1 MESMMIKTWLLLP
14 MLFLSANYLIQC
26 VNGKP
31 QVPCLFIF
39 GDSMSDSGNNNNL
52 PTAAKVNYNPYG
64 IDFPNGPTGRFTN
77 GRTQIDIITQLLG
90 FKKFI
95 PPYANLNGSDIL
107 KGVNYA
113 SGGAGIR
120 DDTSKTTMGFVF
132 SLGLQL
138 ENHRVIVSQIAS
150 KLGSIKKAQRHLNK
164 CLYYVHIGSND
175 YINNYFV
182 PQYYPT
188 SQIYNT
194 EQYAEALIQELSLNL
209 QALHAIEARK
219 YVLVGLG
226 DLGCTPNAIITH
238 KRDGTCVDEQNAAA
252 SIFDNKLKSLV
263 DNLNKKFSA
272 DSTFIISNSS
282 LKSANKNSNGFLVVN
297 APCCPSLLVGG
308 LCIPDEKA
316 CSNRDEYVFWDQF
329 HTTEAW
335 NQVIATLSYN
345 SFKHLVEQE
354 TKMKLEPINE
364 ITSQLSASS

>member
-1 MESMMIKTWLLLP
+1 MMIKTWLLIP
-14 MLFLSANYLIQC
+14 ILFLSANYLQQC
-26 VNGKP
+26 VNGKS

-77 GRTQIDIITQLLG
+77 GRTIIDIITQLLG
-90 FKKFI
+90 FKNFI
-95 PPYANLNGSDIL
+95 PPYENLNGANIL

-120 DDTSKTTMGFVF
+120 NDTSMTTMGFVI

-138 ENHRVIVSQIAS
+138 KNHRNIVSQIAS
-150 KLGSIKKAQRHLNK
+150 RLGSIKKAQQHLNK

-209 QALHAIEARK
+209 QALHDIGARK

-238 KRDGTCVDEQNAAA
+238 KTSDGSCVIEQNAAA
-252 SIFDNKLKSLV
+252 AIFDTKLKSLV
-263 DNLNKKFSA
+263 DNLNNKFSA

-282 LKSANKNSNGFLVVN
+282 PKSAIKNSNGFVVIN
-297 APCCPSLLVGG
+297 APCCPSFDIGG
-308 LCIPDEKA
+308 LCIPDEKP

-335 NQVIATLSYN
+335 NQYIAIGSYN

-354 TKMKLEPINE
+354 TKMELEPINE
-364 ITSQLSASS
+364 VTSQLSASS